1 MARLAFEEL
10 DPVTGHHR
18 IWSFDAGPDRNV
30 WGLTAHVLKVLLER
44 TFPGGAWGTPGQR
57 SG

>member
-10 DPVTGHHR
+10 DPVTGLHR

-30 WGLTAHVLKVLLER
+30 WGLTAHILKVLLER
-44 TFPGGAWGTPGQR
+44 TFGAHAG
-57 SG
+57 